1 MGIDVYYLAE
11 NTLYKLETE
20 KNESE
25 KLIDMYIDNE
35 QSLICKK
42 LDDEY
47 RTYYIISKNT
57 DVSNSTSYRWYL
69 SSMKH
74 RWSRNHSN
82 DFWQVYSYQWWNQ
95 WRGKLSEQSWIYE
108 EAALEWN
115 NTGGLSQLYWE
126 DN

>member
-1 MGIDVYYLAE
+1 MCLQSGICTYQKIIRRSIIHGYTKIEKMKLSNQELDNYSDGIDVYYLAE

-35 QSLICKK
+35 RSLICKK

-47 RTYYIISKNT
+47 RTYHIIFKNT

-74 RWSRNHSN
+74 R
-82 DFWQVYSYQWWNQ
+82 
-95 WRGKLSEQSWIYE
+95 
-108 EAALEWN
+108 
-115 NTGGLSQLYWE
+115 
-126 DN
+126 